1 MWTPRRVTVSL
12 VRKFRRRTW
21 DEKAIIMV
29 TLKGEESYCELR
41 RIHPAPPSPPIL

>member
-1 MWTPRRVTVSL
+1 MWTPRKVTVIL

-21 DEKAIIMV
+21 DEKVIIMV

-41 RIHPAPPSPPIL
+41 IHPAPPSPPIL